1 MNNLL
6 KGDGMSTIDQLLAVQ
21 EHDIRILQIEKVMKD
36 IPARKDRELER
47 LNGHKTALAESDEVY
62 KAQQSRLKQLEV
74 DASAKKEKIAKLRG
88 QQIDLKT
95 NKEFK
100 AMENEIKTIENSV
113 KGDEDRE
120 LEIME
125 DIEKAKAGVE
135 QSRKELEEEDSDV
148 QEDVKDLD
156 ERLAGLKAELSAEQS
171 ARDAAT
177 EGIDAE
183 WLSRYNGIMKS
194 KGGCALVSA
203 DKGVCGGCHMILP
216 PYLRIEAKKQL
227 SMVIC
232 SFCGR
237 MLY

>member
-1 MNNLL
+1 
-6 KGDGMSTIDQLLAVQ
+6 MSTIDQLLDVQ
-21 EHDIRILQIEKVMKD
+21 EHDIRILQIEKEMKD

-47 LNGHKTALAESDEVY
+47 LSGHKAALAESEEAL

-74 DASAKKEKIAKLRG
+74 DAGSKLEKVNKLRG

-100 AMENEIKTIENSV
+100 AMENEIKTIEKSI
-113 KGDEDRE
+113 KSDEDRE
-120 LEIME
+120 LDIME
-125 DIEKAKAGVE
+125 DIESARGGVE
-135 QSRKELEEEDSDV
+135 ISRKELAAEDEEV
-148 QEDVKDLD
+148 QVDIKDLD
-156 ERLAGLKAELSAEQS
+156 ERIADLQSELDEEQADRKASA
-171 ARDAAT
+171 

-183 WLSRYNGIMKS
+183 WLTRYNGIMKS
-194 KGGCALVSA
+194 KGGYALVSA
-203 DKGVCGGCHMILP
+203 NKGVCGGCFMTLP

-227 SMVIC
+227 SLVVC